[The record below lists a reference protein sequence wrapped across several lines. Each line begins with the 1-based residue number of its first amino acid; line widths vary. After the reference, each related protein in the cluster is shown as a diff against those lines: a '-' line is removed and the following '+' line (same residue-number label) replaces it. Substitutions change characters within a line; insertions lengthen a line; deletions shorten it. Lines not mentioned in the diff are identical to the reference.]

1 MQRRLPLTVD
11 KTLRISALEG
21 ATDHKVWGRFD
32 SCIRAKYTH
41 MRQPKVYVNG
51 ITADSSQQGSDFRR
65 AKELL
70 IKAGVYRKMGNFG
83 PFYPN
88 KKSRIYTVLETLV
101 IEEMEYTIIESEV
114 MSFSLGSMSMS
125 KPYMEKEAWF
135 QPTKR

>member
-1 MQRRLPLTVD
+1 
-11 KTLRISALEG
+11 
-21 ATDHKVWGRFD
+21 
-32 SCIRAKYTH
+32 